1 MVMIIARS
9 LIIFT
14 LLILGM
20 RLMGKRTIGELQP
33 YEFVIT
39 LAVAELACTPMQ
51 DLSIPL
57 INGIIPLFTLFL
69 AHYLITFIT
78 TKSIKF
84 RKALNGKPLIIIDS
98 DGINSEC
105 LKKLNMN
112 VNDLMSL
119 IRQQGYFSLE
129 QVSYAIIET
138 NGKLSILENEEAA
151 SPNSIPMTLI
161 VEGSYMH
168 ENMESLHITEEQ
180 VEKVLQEQQLEKK
193 DIVIMTADSN
203 RLFIQPKAKKFCVI
217 EVN

>member
-69 AHYLITFIT
+69 AHYLITLIT

-203 RLFIQPKAKKFCVI
+203 RLFIQPKAKKYCVI